1 MLASGSVRTLK
12 SMANTRHDP
21 SARPEESEGS
31 RTWRRRHASVEAN
44 ARLTGSTAA
53 VLFVLLAAEGLTILR
68 VRSLLSP
75 HVFIGMLL
83 VPPVILK
90 IGSTS
95 YRFIRYYLG
104 SPAYRRKGP
113 PPPVLRLLGPFV
125 VALTVAVFAS
135 GIALLL
141 VRPSLRPTF
150 LFLHRASFV
159 LWFGAM
165 TIHVL
170 GHLVDTTRLAPRDW
184 LRRTRR
190 DVSGAGVRQ
199 WALVSSVAV
208 GALLGFLLLGQVHPW
223 LTSSSQHK
231 VHRLNP
237 PASSALPA
245 ANGSGSAPTKVSAGP
260 SNPTASPL
268 GSVSPTPPSTV
279 SVSRSSEP
287 GPAATST
294 HHAKGHAHHH
304 ARKKAK
310 H

>member
-1 MLASGSVRTLK
+1 MLASGSLRTLRP
-12 SMANTRHDP
+12 MAITRRDAP
-21 SARPEESEGS
+21 ARPDEGEGAGQ
-31 RTWRRRHASVEAN
+31 RRRRTSVEAN

-53 VLFVLLAAEGLTILR
+53 VLFVLLAAEGFTILR
-68 VRSLLSP
+68 VRSLLSA

-83 VPPVILK
+83 IPPVVLK

-125 VALTVAVFAS
+125 VALTLVVLAS

-141 VRPSLRPTF
+141 VGPSQRPT
-150 LFLHRASFV
+150 LLLVHKASFV

-170 GHLVDTTRLAPRDW
+170 GHVVDTTSLAPRDW
-184 LRRTRR
+184 MRRTRR
-190 DVSGAGVRQ
+190 DVAGAGLRQ

-208 GALLGFLLLGQVHPW
+208 GALLGSLLLGQVHPW
-223 LTSSSQHK
+223 LASSARHK
-231 VHRLNP
+231 VHRIHP
-237 PASSALPA
+237 PPSSALS
-245 ANGSGSAPTKVSAGP
+245 ANGSKSAPTTLSTGSSNSATP
-260 SNPTASPL
+260 PL
-268 GSVSPTPPSTV
+268 GSISPIPSSTV
-279 SVSRSSEP
+279 SVPSSS
-287 GPAATST
+287 GTSPATTSPRRG
-294 HHAKGHAHHH
+294 KGHSHRRA
-304 ARKKAK
+304 KKKSK